1 MTLSNGQAGT
11 GGWNPWRIAR
21 WTAAL
26 ALLLTPAVMMRVSNG
41 WHWTIGSFVAAAI
54 VIGGIGLLYELAE
67 RTSPSRAY
75 RAGVAV
81 ALVTAFLT
89 VWTTIVRDDGN
100 GLGFLLLVLAAVVGA
115 FAAWFRPAGMARA
128 MVGVS
133 VMQALVGVA
142 IATAPVTARMPDGP
156 ARILLFAGFFAALWL
171 ISAMFFRAAAK
182 DDRRRSSIA
191 LPDDAEEPSGHDV
204 HSPKIGKP
212 TR

>member
-1 MTLSNGQAGT
+1 MPLIAGRAT
-11 GGWNPWRIAR
+11 TAPAIGIGDGDMMEASERAGMAAWNPWRIIR

-26 ALLLTPAVMMRVSNG
+26 ALLLTPAVMMRIDSG
-41 WHWTIGSFVAAAI
+41 WHWTIGSFVAAGI

-67 RTSPSRAY
+67 RASPSRAY

-100 GLGFLLLVLAAVVGA
+100 GLGFLLLVLAAAVGA

-128 MVGVS
+128 MFGVA

-142 IATAPVTARMPDGP
+142 IATAPVTARIPDGP
-156 ARILLFAGFFAALWL
+156 IRILLFAGVFAALWL
-171 ISAMFFRAAAK
+171 ASAAFFRTAAN
-182 DDRRRSSIA
+182 
-191 LPDDAEEPSGHDV
+191 AE
-204 HSPKIGKP
+204 
-212 TR
+212 R